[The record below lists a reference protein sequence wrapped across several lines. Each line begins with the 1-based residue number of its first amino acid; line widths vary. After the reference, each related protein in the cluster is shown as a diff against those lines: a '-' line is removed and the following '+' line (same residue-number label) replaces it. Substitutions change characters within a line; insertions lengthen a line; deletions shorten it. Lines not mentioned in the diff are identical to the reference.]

1 MPHRQHIQEG
11 SSQAHNQSG
20 SRQPSLRGKA
30 AVGLAIGAAALFA
43 GNALSDDQP
52 SDNNRYPNPPAE
64 DTLRLQHIVEPGDGI
79 SNITQD
85 LAEQF
90 KENTPGME
98 THLDPAEIADHRYD
112 VPGGTTP
119 DGYPIPKNDPMP
131 HPNEHIVFDIPHKDV
146 FDK

>member
-1 MPHRQHIQEG
+1 MPYRQHIQGG
-11 SSQAHNQSG
+11 SSRAHNQSG

-64 DTLRLQHIVEPGDGI
+64 DTLRLQAIAKVGDGHD
-79 SNITQD
+79 NIAEE

-90 KENTPGME
+90 KKNTPGAE
-98 THLDPAEIADHRYD
+98 THLDPEEIKDHMYD
-112 VPGGTTP
+112 VPGGKTP
-119 DGYPIPKNDPMP
+119 DGYAIPPNDPTV
-131 HPNEHIVFDIPHKDV
+131 HPNEHKVSDIPYKDV